1 MVSMVAIEFIQ
12 LIKSC
17 QHHMILSFYELVFL
31 ALSWYNQVVSI
42 IDYIIMGT
50 STVFS
55 YCQLSLYVESKNED
69 FVKRQKLFIGNS
81 WPHRFSA

>member
-42 IDYIIMGT
+42 IYYIIIGT

-55 YCQLSLYVESKNED
+55 
-69 FVKRQKLFIGNS
+69 
-81 WPHRFSA
+81 